1 MKKECEIVQDLL
13 FSYYDGILS
22 NSSKEL
28 VEEHLKTC
36 ENCKKA
42 LANVEN
48 DKLEKNEK
56 EEIDYLKKV
65 HKKMNRKTKIII
77 VISSILLL
85 LVIFNAYILVRLLQP
100 KI

>member
-1 MKKECEIVQDLL
+1 MQKECEIVQDLL
-13 FSYYDGILS
+13 FSYHDGILS

-36 ENCKKA
+36 ENCKQA
-42 LANVEN
+42 LASIEK

-77 VISSILLL
+77 AISSILLL
-85 LVIFNAYILVRLLQP
+85 FIIFNAYILIRLL
-100 KI
+100 